1 MLSVMTALQALDLG
15 PAHGVRLSSADYKR
29 DFWPRD
35 ERAVDRDSWKL
46 ERRPDFQERDSPSHD
61 AMRGG
66 DWEEALRLIEAGRE
80 RLSEI
85 GREDRAKR
93 HFFHRVRVVEK
104 PFTPYL
110 QWELHS
116 LRLRDECGIEI
127 IRLVD
132 AAKLSHLETS
142 GLLPELVVLADE
154 VLYEVRYTDEGL
166 LDGAMLYT
174 DPDVV
179 ARGAEFLSGL
189 YALGEGIQSFFE
201 REVAPLPPPTS
212 T

>member
-1 MLSVMTALQALDLG
+1 MLDVLTALQALDLG
-15 PAHGVRLSSADYKR
+15 PAHGVRLGLGDYDR

-46 ERRPDFQERDSPSHD
+46 ERRQDFQERDSASHD
-61 AMRGG
+61 AMRRG
-66 DWEEALRLIEAGRE
+66 DWNEALRLMEGGRE
-80 RLSEI
+80 RLAEI

-116 LRLRDECGIEI
+116 LRLRDQCGIEI
-127 IRLVD
+127 IRVVD
-132 AAKLSHLETS
+132 AAKVRRLEAS

-166 LDGAMLYT
+166 LDGATRYT

-179 ARGAEFLSGL
+179 ARGAGFLSGL
-189 YALGEGIQSFFE
+189 YAAGEDIQSFFE
-201 REVAPLPPPTS
+201 REVAPLPPPT
-212 T
+212 TP